1 MKRFGL
7 ITFILSILLL
17 FTQILRSPLSILS
30 YEKQFFLGLDGFR
43 VQSVQIEQENEESLE
58 IKYLVGGFGSPIVLV
73 HGLVDNKE
81 GWSDVLQILGKK
93 HRVIAIDL
101 PAHGESDP
109 QHNTTSIPFMIDA
122 LHRVIEQEAQI
133 TQKIISQLEK
143 KLSKDVIF
151 SANSRITLTEEEQL
165 QIDTDFNKIT
175 LVGHGLG
182 GWIVG
187 EYTLHHPA
195 TIQQIFLVNPQSSN
209 IDVSYKKLFP
219 SSEED
224 ITQKMHNAFGQE
236 IWIPNFLIKDILQVH
251 QKSIYTNLFYE
262 SLNLLPLENFIQNID
277 QPLQNIKLNTN
288 QNTESTEQMSTET
301 TGISSN
307 INQTKRIGIHV
318 LWGTEDKILDI
329 ELHGKP
335 LANTSPNIGFHTLS
349 DCGHAPQYGCP
360 VKLGQQIELLI
371 DN

>member
-17 FTQILRSPLSILS
+17 LTQILRSPLSILS

-43 VQSVQIEQENEESLE
+43 VQSVQIEQENEEEILE

-81 GWSDVLQILGKK
+81 GWSDILQIVGQK

-109 QHNTTSIPFMIDA
+109 QHGTTSIPFMIEA

-133 TQKIISQLEK
+133 TKKIISQLEK
-143 KLSKDVIF
+143 KLSKDAIF

-187 EYTLHHPA
+187 EYALHHPE
-195 TIQQIFLVNPQSSN
+195 TIQQVFFVNPQSSN
-209 IDVSYKKLFP
+209 IGVSYEKLIP

-224 ITQKMHNAFGQE
+224 ISKKIQYAFGRQ
-236 IWIPNFLIKDILQVH
+236 IWMPNFLIKDILHVH
-251 QKSIYTNLFYE
+251 QRSMYTDLFHE
-262 SLNLLPLENFIQNID
+262 SLNLLPLENFIQNLD
-277 QPLQNIKLNTN
+277 QPVQNILTEQISTESNTSSNTN
-288 QNTESTEQMSTET
+288 QQ
-301 TGISSN
+301 
-307 INQTKRIGIHV
+307 KRIGIHV
-318 LWGTEDKILDI
+318 LWGTDDEIFDI
-329 ELHGKP
+329 QLHGKP
-335 LANTSPNIGFHTLS
+335 LANISPNIGFHTLS

-360 VKLGQQIELLI
+360 SKLGAQIESLI
-371 DN
+371 EK